1 MTTCVKFVKH
11 FFTWLSTKTKKLKPF
26 GNEIFKRMKRMRFWS
41 ITLAGLLLLGGCR
54 TQERVYMEEE
64 MDEHTLKMIQRPIQ
78 QRNNE
83 FAFDLMR
90 HLPEYE
96 ENFVIAPFSISSAL
110 AMTYAGARG
119 ETQKQMAT
127 TLYFDPAQGRFHSG
141 FGGYLNKLRDLTGE
155 GLELNIANSLW
166 AQEDYPFR
174 DAFFNR
180 VEEHYGSLLYKVD
193 FVGNREQ
200 VREDINDWVFE
211 ETREKIRDLIAPGVF
226 TDDTRLV
233 LVNAVHFFGPWMVE
247 FDKELTRE
255 MPFHTHDGE
264 RIMTDFMFRTEELK
278 YYQDDYLQALEI
290 PYAGGNFSM
299 MLMLPA
305 ENKSLKDIEQ
315 KLGALK
321 LLEIMNG
328 MTKTE
333 VEAMIPRFEAETKT
347 DLEDVLAEMGMPI
360 AFSDRADFSGM
371 TGEKDLKIDKVI
383 HQAMIEVAE
392 EGTEAAAATA
402 VVIIR
407 KTAIDPEEEEKII
420 FRADRPFL
428 FMVKDNFYDSILFMG
443 RVNKP

>member
-1 MTTCVKFVKH
+1 
-11 FFTWLSTKTKKLKPF
+11 
-26 GNEIFKRMKRMRFWS
+26 MKRLRLW
-41 ITLAGLLLLGGCR
+41 TPALAGLLLLGSCS
-54 TQERVYMEEE
+54 TQEQVKMEEKMYE
-64 MDEHTLKMIQRPIQ
+64 ETLKMIQRPLP
-78 QRNNE
+78 QRNNQ

-119 ETQKQMAT
+119 ETEKQMAT

-141 FGGYLNKLRDLTGE
+141 FGGYLDKLGELTGE

-180 VEEHYGSLLYKVD
+180 IEEHYGSLLYKVD
-193 FVGNREQ
+193 FVHNREQ

-255 MPFHTHDGE
+255 MPFHTHEGD
-264 RIMTDFMFRTEELK
+264 RVMTDFMFRTEELN
-278 YYQDDYLQALEI
+278 YFQDDNMQALEI

-305 ENKSLKDIEQ
+305 EGKTLKDIEQ
-315 KLGALK
+315 QLGALK
-321 LLEIMNG
+321 LLEVING
-328 MTKTE
+328 MSKVE
-333 VEAMIPRFEAETKT
+333 VDVMLPRFEAETKT

-360 AFSDRADFSGM
+360 AFSDRADFSRM

-407 KTAIDPEEEEKII
+407 KTAIDPEEEKII